1 MPSSIRKPWRGTI
14 SMLDEG
20 SYCLWKSL
28 LYITIWCQKMTAQML
43 EVIKRRYV
51 KGQLQFISIS
61 IDAVKVSPVIDMF
74 LFTFGVIIYLMLTSL
89 GSVEWNMLHFSISI
103 YVPISS
109 LIYHYYSTIFLSH
122 FSLQLLLILIS
133 VVPKFFTFRFN
144 LHTTF
149 LVPC

>member
-1 MPSSIRKPWRGTI
+1 
-14 SMLDEG
+14 
-20 SYCLWKSL
+20 
-28 LYITIWCQKMTAQML
+28 ML

-109 LIYHYYSTIFLSH
+109 PIYHYYSNIF
-122 FSLQLLLILIS
+122 FVSLLFTTSPNINFCGSQVFLLFDSTFILL
-133 VVPKFFTFRFN
+133 F
-144 LHTTF
+144 
-149 LVPC
+149 